1 MTRRGSATS
10 RAPPLT
16 AFGTDC
22 GAQWATGAG
31 MEEELMRYR
40 QRQCLKGLLLCF
52 LFSLVVTVW
61 IYVLYNAQP

>member
-52 LFSLVVTVW
+52 LFRWLSQFGFTF
-61 IYVLYNAQP
+61 NAPP